1 MVEKK
6 PGKKIIYL
14 FIGICIPFLYLLSP
28 SWLAISGVGP
38 SWSLL
43 WLLPW
48 SIKEGPLSGMF
59 AALCLGLTIDSIV
72 LDGATQIPSLI
83 LLGFWWGKLGIRGPL
98 LAKSFNIGLL
108 AFLGC
113 LISGISILIQNVIWL
128 QNDSTILLNASIF
141 HTLLAQSIITGLMAP
156 MACSVALLTFFRNKA
171 S

>member
-1 MVEKK
+1 
-6 PGKKIIYL
+6 
-14 FIGICIPFLYLLSP
+14 
-28 SWLAISGVGP
+28 
-38 SWSLL
+38 
-43 WLLPW
+43 
-48 SIKEGPLSGMF
+48 
-59 AALCLGLTIDSIV
+59 
-72 LDGATQIPSLI
+72 QIPSLI